1 MPDTTQLDALIY
13 WFEQYDTINLAQA
26 KAGLP
31 TREDYNHK
39 VKIERVAPLI
49 FTLRNSGWVITT
61 EKDEAGV
68 AHYRVVSKPEV
79 LAPGQLRRVDPK
91 RQPAPIEE
99 KADPHWECSRPGC
112 ISGVIPDQVSGFD
125 GRYTTGRC
133 FTHGKVVLM
142 RR

>member
-1 MPDTTQLDALIY
+1 MSDSTQLDALIY

-31 TREDYNHK
+31 SRENYLYRVK
-39 VKIERVAPLI
+39 VERVAPLV
-49 FTLRNSGWVITT
+49 FTLRNSGWVIVT

-68 AHYRVVSKPEV
+68 AFYRVVSKPEA
-79 LAPGQLRRVDPK
+79 LAPGEARRVDPK
-91 RQPAPIEE
+91 REVKSTEE
-99 KADPHWECSRPGC
+99 KADPRWECSKTGC
-112 ISGVIPDQVSGFD
+112 ISGVIPDDVSAFD
-125 GRYTTGRC
+125 GRYTTGKC